1 MKPED
6 LAELSSEALLIVRYG
21 RVAYANSAAKALFAS
36 CGCANELVGQRLDAL
51 WEEGSDPAC
60 DATGVRR
67 VRTRGTPVPQAL
79 EIRAGAAQPGDES
92 GAFGVRVVR
101 ADADPGAVRRQALLD
116 AVINEAPLAIE
127 VVDPERMEYVD
138 INEAAARLFGMS
150 RQDVLARG
158 LRGMLTTTIE
168 WLRKEYGRLIAQ
180 SPTPSTNTHELRQA
194 GGTLSVVESTSRAV
208 HVEGRWLIIVLSRD
222 ITDEHAEQQRLQR
235 LEAAI
240 NEAGDAISVVD
251 PERLEFL
258 ELNEGHAR
266 ITGLTAEEIR
276 ALGPVGLVLRTT
288 SRSDEIHMHEGE
300 ASVRRDLKARY
311 DAVIAN
317 YPEATVVELSFLGA
331 GGREVRIE
339 TVRRAFRSYGRWLII
354 VVHRDITARYAA
366 SQRLQRLQ
374 AAMNQAADAILVA
387 DPERMEYLDANEA
400 AGRLVGLSRQELLA
414 EGPLGLAKRLSGRTE
429 PEVRAVYQQLIAAHP
444 ILSAE
449 VRQQP
454 TLEGARV
461 LEWARRAV
469 QVENRWLIISIA
481 RDVTERVR
489 AQEELKLRMED
500 LARSNRDLEQFAYV
514 TSHDLSE
521 PLRMITSYTQL
532 LERRYSSLF
541 DEEAR
546 EFMGYITE
554 GTQRMRRLIVDLLS
568 YSRAGRNIQMGPLR
582 LDEPLDLAL
591 ANLSKAIS
599 DSGATIERP
608 PALPV
613 LPCDRSAMMQLFQNL
628 VGNALKFRGAEPL
641 VVRIDAQEQENGWTI
656 SVRDNGIGIEPQHFD
671 RIFVIFQRLHSRT
684 AYEGTGIGLSIC
696 KRIVERHGG
705 RISVESQPGHGT
717 TFRFTLPLVQDA
729 GSDEEAI
736 PVENREGP

>member
-21 RVAYANSAAKALFAS
+21 RVAYANSAAQELFAS
-36 CGCANELVGQRLDAL
+36 CGRASALVGLRLDAL
-51 WEEGSDPAC
+51 WQEGPDPVC
-60 DATGVRR
+60 NATGVRQ
-67 VRTRGTPVPQAL
+67 VRTRDTPVPVAL
-79 EIRAGAAQPGDES
+79 EIRAGAAQPGDET

-101 ADADPGAVRRQALLD
+101 TETDPGAVHRQAFLD
-116 AVINEAPLAIE
+116 TVINEAPVAIE
-127 VVDPERMEYVD
+127 IVDPERMQYVD

-150 RQDVLARG
+150 RQDILARG

-168 WLRKEYGRLIAQ
+168 ELREEYARLIAQ
-180 SPTPSTNTHELRQA
+180 SPTPSTNTQELRQA
-194 GGTLSVVESTSRAV
+194 GGALSVVEATRRAV
-208 HVEGRWLIIVLSRD
+208 RVDGRWLIIVLSRD
-222 ITDEHAEQQRLQR
+222 VTDERAEQQRLQR

-240 NEAGDAISVVD
+240 NEAADAIGVVD
-251 PERLEFL
+251 PQRLEYL
-258 ELNEGHAR
+258 EVNEGYAR
-266 ITGLTAEEIR
+266 MTGLTCEEIR
-276 ALGPVGLVLRTT
+276 ALGPVGMLLRTT
-288 SRSDEIHMHEGE
+288 SRTEAIHLHEGD
-300 ASVRRDLKARY
+300 ASVRRELKARY
-311 DAVIAN
+311 DALIAN
-317 YPEATVVELSFLGA
+317 YPEATVVERTFA
-331 GGREVRIE
+331 GVDGREVRME
-339 TVRRAFRSYGRWLII
+339 SVRRAFRSYGRWLII
-354 VVHRDITARYAA
+354 LVNRDITARYAA
-366 SQRLQRLQ
+366 GQRLQRLQ

-400 AGRLVGLSRQELLA
+400 AGRLVGLSREELLA
-414 EGPLGLAKRLSGRTE
+414 EGPLELAKRLSGRTG

-444 ILSAE
+444 DMAAE
-449 VRQQP
+449 VRQQA
-454 TLEGARV
+454 TLEGRRV
-461 LEWARRAV
+461 LEWSRRAV

-481 RDVTERVR
+481 RDVTERAR

-521 PLRMITSYTQL
+521 PLRMIASYTQL
-532 LERRYSSLF
+532 LERRYSPLF

-554 GTQRMRRLIVDLLS
+554 GAQRMRRLIVDLLS
-568 YSRAGRNIQMGPLR
+568 YSRAGRGIQMGSLS

-591 ANLSKAIS
+591 ANLSRAIT

-608 PALPV
+608 PALPI

-628 VGNALKFRGAEPL
+628 VSNALKFRGAQPL
-641 VVRIDAQEQENGWTI
+641 VVRIDAQEHEGGWTI
-656 SVRDNGIGIEPQHFD
+656 SVQDNGIGIEPKYFD

-684 AYEGTGIGLSIC
+684 AYEGTGIGLAIC

-717 TFRFTLPLVQDA
+717 TFRFSLPLVQEA
-729 GSDEEAI
+729 VSDEEAA
-736 PVENREGP
+736 PVENQ